1 MDTFDRTSSPLV
13 EHTDVAIIGGGPSG
27 ASAAA
32 WLSRQ
37 GLDVRV
43 FERQHFPRFSIGESL
58 LPQCMVHLQTC
69 GLLDAARAGNFQPK
83 NGAAFCWNGNDA
95 AIDFREKFTPGP
107 GTTWQVERADFDQR
121 LLDGAREAGAHVEH
135 GISVTGFTPDARQP
149 QIDLRDED
157 GATRR
162 VSARFVL
169 DASGYGR
176 VLARLTELDCPSTLP
191 TRGALFTHVEGL
203 YGDDDYDREKILIG
217 VHPEQ
222 DDIWYWLIPFPDGRA
237 SVGVVAGI
245 DDLDAA
251 GDDDPAR
258 YRALM
263 NAEPRFAE
271 LLKGVTPVRDITR
284 LAGYSSNIER
294 LYGPGFAVLGNAG
307 EFLDPVFSSG
317 ITIAL
322 DSSMRAAPLVM
333 RQLEGQ
339 AVDWD
344 ADFEAPLRE
353 GIATF
358 RAFIDAWYDGDLQ
371 RIIFH
376 ERQAPRVRE
385 MLSAILAGY
394 AWDRDNPF
402 VSASRRRLKSL
413 AQACA
418 LETSPSP

>member
-1 MDTFDRTSSPLV
+1 MDTLNCTDSPAV

-32 WLSRQ
+32 WLARQ

-43 FERQHFPRFSIGESL
+43 YERQYFPRFSIGESL
-58 LPQCMVHLQTC
+58 LPQCMAHLETC
-69 GLLDAARAGNFQPK
+69 GLLDAAKAGGFQPK
-83 NGAAFCWNGNDA
+83 NGAAFCWNGSYS

-107 GTTWQVERADFDQR
+107 GTTWQVERADLDQR
-121 LLDGAREAGAHVEH
+121 LLDGARDAGAHVEH
-135 GISVTGFTPDARQP
+135 GVSVTGFTPDAERPALVLQ
-149 QIDLRDED
+149 DDA

-162 VSARFVL
+162 VQARFVL

-176 VLARLTELDCPSTLP
+176 VLAKLADLDCPSTLA

-237 SVGVVAGI
+237 SVGVVAEI

-251 GDDDPAR
+251 GDDDTAR
-258 YRALM
+258 YWALM
-263 NAEPRFAE
+263 NTEPRFAQ
-271 LLKGVTPVRDITR
+271 LLQGTTPVRDVTR
-284 LAGYSSNIER
+284 LAGYSANIKR

-333 RQLEGQ
+333 RQLSGER
-339 AVDWD
+339 VDWD
-344 ADFEAPLRE
+344 AEFEAPLRE

-358 RAFIDAWYDGDLQ
+358 RAFIDAWYAGDLQ

-376 ERQAPRVRE
+376 QRQAPRVRE

-394 AWDRDNPF
+394 AWDHSNPF
-402 VSASRRRLKSL
+402 VSASQRRLKSL
-413 AQACA
+413 AEACTQEA
-418 LETSPSP
+418 ATSP